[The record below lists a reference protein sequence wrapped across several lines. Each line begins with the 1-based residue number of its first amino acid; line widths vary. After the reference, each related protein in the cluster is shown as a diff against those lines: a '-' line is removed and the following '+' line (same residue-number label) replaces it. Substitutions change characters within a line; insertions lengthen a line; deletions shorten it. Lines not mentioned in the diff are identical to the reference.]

1 MAFNTYSPT
10 QEELIANAPEGAT
23 HYTEENEDWYLTYW
37 KYEPLTDKW
46 VHRTA
51 NSSWWN
57 DAYSCEFDELKAKGL
72 VKSIE
77 EGVLVEPSE
86 DDPIS
91 IRNRILEIR
100 KQRFDGIDEEEK
112 LVNQLAALGFQII
125 EQMNQKLDD
134 VKEQH
139 EVVVE
144 GMDDFRNWE
153 KGDIVTFVA
162 ELSHTYSFT
171 KGKNYIVDSIDLE
184 DDNSVLVTE
193 DDSGY
198 RNGWKPAY
206 FQFHSR
212 PSK

>member
-1 MAFNTYSPT
+1 
-10 QEELIANAPEGAT
+10 
-23 HYTEENEDWYLTYW
+23 
-37 KYEPLTDKW
+37 
-46 VHRTA
+46 
-51 NSSWWN
+51 
-57 DAYSCEFDELKAKGL
+57 
-72 VKSIE
+72 
-77 EGVLVEPSE
+77 
-86 DDPIS
+86 
-91 IRNRILEIR
+91 
-100 KQRFDGIDEEEK
+100 
-112 LVNQLAALGFQII
+112 
-125 EQMNQKLDD
+125 MNQKLDEL
-134 VKEQH
+134 KTTH
-139 EVVVE
+139 ETVVE